1 MYFDT
6 MYQIEGMNIVAN
18 SLTWTSFDT
27 FNDNK
32 RVARNQLIYILIAFL
47 QVKNIEVN
55 ERKIQQKPTVI
66 NITLKAHSRWWG
78 CFSYDAPQ
86 HKL

>member
-32 RVARNQLIYILIAFL
+32 RVARKSTNLHFNSFFAS
-47 QVKNIEVN
+47 
-55 ERKIQQKPTVI
+55 QKHRGQWKKDTTKT
-66 NITLKAHSRWWG
+66 N
-78 CFSYDAPQ
+78 SY
-86 HKL
+86 